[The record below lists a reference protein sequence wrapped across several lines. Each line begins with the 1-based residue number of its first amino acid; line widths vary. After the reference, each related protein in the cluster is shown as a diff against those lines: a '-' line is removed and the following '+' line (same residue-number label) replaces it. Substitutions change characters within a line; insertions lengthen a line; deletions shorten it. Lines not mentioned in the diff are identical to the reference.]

1 MYQLID
7 TFMDHLK
14 RPTPLFLLQSAT
26 YVVIL
31 ILLIIELTTN
41 WLHGSPN
48 QYIAVGV
55 VAVLFALIGYKKK
68 QLQAKINQTKDAL
81 KK

>member
-55 VAVLFALIGYKKK
+55 VAVLFALIGYQKKR
-68 QLQAKINQTKDAL
+68 LQAKINQAEDATK
-81 KK
+81 K